1 MGTSLRMVRV
11 IDSHTAGQPTRVV
24 VEGGPDLGGGPL
36 KEQRER
42 LKKNFDRFRSA
53 IVGEPR
59 GSDALIG
66 AILCTPS
73 DPSCTTAAIFFDN
86 SGYLDMCGHGVIGLI
101 ATLEYL
107 GQIKGDSIH
116 RIETP
121 AGIVTAELHPAGD
134 ISLQNVACFRHKKN
148 VALKLNGSG
157 TITGDVAWGGNWFFL
172 VNDYPEELSVARVE
186 QLTERARSIEH
197 ALARDGVRGRNGE
210 EINNIALFGRPH
222 RRDANS
228 RNFVL
233 RSGKSYGRSPCG
245 TGTSAKLACLFE
257 DGLLTEGQRWRQESI
272 VGTVFD
278 GTVNVVDGAIRPTI
292 RSNAYITAESMLIVD
307 ERDPLTWGI
316 F

>member
-73 DPSCTTAAIFFDN
+73 DPSCTAAAIFFDN
-86 SGYLDMCGHGVIGLI
+86 SGYLEMCGHGVIGLV

-107 GQIKGDSIH
+107 GQIKGDSVH

-148 VALKLNGSG
+148 VALNLKK
-157 TITGDVAWGGNWFFL
+157 
-172 VNDYPEELSVARVE
+172 PESVALVKRLV
-186 QLTERARSIEH
+186 TEWCDAVAENYAPKAMKGFGLDYDAVRAVRPMD
-197 ALARDGVRGRNGE
+197 DGFNRG
-210 EINNIALFGRPH
+210 AWF
-222 RRDANS
+222 
-228 RNFVL
+228 
-233 RSGKSYGRSPCG
+233 
-245 TGTSAKLACLFE
+245 
-257 DGLLTEGQRWRQESI
+257 
-272 VGTVFD
+272 
-278 GTVNVVDGAIRPTI
+278 
-292 RSNAYITAESMLIVD
+292 
-307 ERDPLTWGI
+307 
-316 F
+316 